1 MGVGLFS
8 PHLSWAAGPCT
19 HPPARAESILTPT
32 TALTS
37 SPITT
42 SHPISILTP
51 TSLYQSTTWPALVR
65 TLLVAT
71 VRAPAS
77 LVPAPA
83 TAAPTRALAAPR
95 RTASARLPARS
106 ARAPR
111 TARTATAAKHLASQ
125 PNKNVFGGPVQAQHL
140 DRMTTRTT
148 RKQHRSW
155 SQGSRL
161 SVVLLVAQ

>member
-1 MGVGLFS
+1 MG
-8 PHLSWAAGPCT
+8 
-19 HPPARAESILTPT
+19 
-32 TALTS
+32 
-37 SPITT
+37 T

-95 RTASARLPARS
+95 RTA
-106 ARAPR
+106 
-111 TARTATAAKHLASQ
+111 TAAKHLAAQ
-125 PNKNVFGGPVQAQHL
+125 PNKNVFGGQVQAQHL

-155 SQGSRL
+155 SQGFRL
-161 SVVLLVAQ
+161 SVVLVVAP